1 MTFSQHLFRHLIE
14 NGKCCNILGLHFV
27 RQYCYRGLTCVR
39 VRRKSLS
46 FLNVY
51 EQVTPRWDS
60 TEELPIHTHTAS
72 ITTASLTGE
81 YCPQNDYGPISK
93 NQSGYANGI
102 LSKGSSKGNT
112 PQGAVGIGSYVLK
125 INASHSHT
133 ISLGNVGGGNTHENR
148 QPYIVVYR
156 FRRIS

>member
-51 EQVTPRWDS
+51 EQITPRWDS
-60 TEELPIHTHTAS
+60 TEELANHGHSGSTNSTGDHTHN
-72 ITTASLTGE
+72 TGGVA
-81 YCPQNDYGPISK
+81 DGG
-93 NQSGYANGI
+93 SGGLRFRYTNWSHDAANI
-102 LSKGSSKGNT
+102 ATWVAGN
-112 PQGAVGIGSYVLK
+112 
-125 INASHSHT
+125 HSHT
-133 ISLGNVGGGNTHENR
+133 VVISNSGGNQAHNNM
-148 QPYIVVYR
+148 QPYIVIYR
-156 FRRIS
+156 YRRTA